1 MIALYE
7 TDDFEFDKKEYV
19 FSMKAKRIKND
30 LTIGVFSSSSPISA
44 TVPIRYDRGK
54 EYLASKGFQIVDGNL
69 FREQD
74 FYRSGSIKQRAD
86 EFNQLLYNDEVQ
98 VLMAAIG
105 GNNTNSILPYIDYEY
120 LKNHPKII
128 IGYSDTT
135 ALLLGIYAKTGLVT
149 FYGPALASSFGEFP
163 PFVDMTFDYFK
174 TIICDDISI
183 PYEYKMPS
191 VWTDEF
197 INWSQQDRSKEE
209 NTNSWV
215 CVTPGICRGRLIGG
229 NLNTME
235 GFFGTEYMPEIKAGD
250 ILFIEDSLKDAC
262 TIERTFSMLKLA
274 GVFERIGGIILGKHE
289 KFDDN
294 GTGRKPYEILLEVLN
309 DCQIPF
315 LAEFDCCHTHPMFTM
330 PIGCQV
336 ELNATDKRIVL
347 LEFPLE

>member
-1 MIALYE
+1 
-7 TDDFEFDKKEYV
+7 
-19 FSMKAKRIKND
+19 MKVKQLKGS
-30 LTIGVFSSSSPISA
+30 LKIGVFSSSSPVSA
-44 TVPIRYDRGK
+44 TVPVRYQRGK
-54 EYLASKGFQIVDGNL
+54 EYLISRNISVIDGKL
-69 FREQD
+69 FGKQD
-74 FYRSGSIKQRAD
+74 HYRSGSIKERAE
-86 EFNQLLYNDEVQ
+86 EFNQLLYNDDVQ
-98 VLMAAIG
+98 ILMAAIG

-120 LKNHPKII
+120 LKQHPKII

-174 TIICDDISI
+174 SIIIDGVTL
-183 PYEYKMPS
+183 PYEYQMPP

-197 INWSQQDRSKEE
+197 INWSHQDRGKAEYINKWVSV
-209 NTNSWV
+209 NS
-215 CVTPGICRGRLIGG
+215 GICRGRLIGG

-235 GFFGTEYMPEIKAGD
+235 GFFGTEYMPEIKNGD

-262 TIERTFSMLKLA
+262 TIERTFSLLKLA
-274 GVFERIGGIILGKHE
+274 GVFDKIGGIILGKHE

-294 GTGRKPYEILLEVLN
+294 GTGRRPYDILMEVLG

-336 ELNATDKRIVL
+336 ELDATNKRVTL
-347 LEFPLE
+347 LESPLE